1 VATASESTPP
11 AGSAPDVAVLS
22 YDQARDELVRVV
34 NELEQGS
41 STLEESLV
49 LWERGEALARRCEE
63 WLIGAKARLDAAR
76 NSAATGTA
84 AANGTP
90 PA

>member
-1 VATASESTPP
+1 MTS
-11 AGSAPDVAVLS
+11 SAPAISDLS
-22 YDQARDELVRVV
+22 YEQARDELVRVV

-41 STLEESLV
+41 STLEQSLA

-76 NSAATGTA
+76 LAATATADAGTGDSSA
-84 AANGTP
+84 DGTP
-90 PA
+90 AR

>member
-1 VATASESTPP
+1 MASTPSTSR
-11 AGSAPDVAVLS
+11 ADASTTGTAELS
-22 YDQARDELVRVV
+22 YEQARDELIRVV

-41 STLEESLV
+41 STLEQSLA

-76 NSAATGTA
+76 SAAVDSGA
-84 AANGTP
+84 
-90 PA
+90 